1 MKHSEFMDNEK
12 IVQFWDELSEF
23 GAHQSDAALNY
34 CLERICD
41 LIRADNAY
49 WVGGVRVVK
58 GDRTRL
64 DPMSG
69 WRVGAAH
76 LLYADEAALQ
86 RKKQAMR
93 EPDENDV
100 GDTTVQLIAK
110 AGEFRAY
117 TMKSGT
123 LLSVDAFKK
132 TDHYNF
138 FYRQAGVEDRIWV
151 VFPVSKDAES
161 YFCIDTYEKGRCFT
175 QDELEFTSQI
185 LRGIKWFHRQL
196 LLSHGL
202 GICLEP
208 LTPSERRVKQC
219 LLSGDSEKE
228 IAAKLSLSPGT
239 VHQYAVRIYRKF
251 GVKGRTEFMSL
262 WLHGRL

>member
-1 MKHSEFMDNEK
+1 MKHSEFMDNGK
-12 IVQFWDELSEF
+12 VVQLWDELSEY
-23 GAHQSDAALNY
+23 GAHQSDAALIH
-34 CLERICD
+34 CMERICD
-41 LIRADNAY
+41 LNGADSAF
-49 WVGGVRVVK
+49 WVGTVHVVK
-58 GDRTRL
+58 GDKSRL

-86 RKKQAMR
+86 RKKQAMQ
-93 EPDENDV
+93 EPNNNNV
-100 GDTTVQLIAK
+100 SVATVQLLTK

-117 TMKSGT
+117 TLGSGS
-123 LLSVDAFKK
+123 LLNVDAFKK
-132 TDHYNF
+132 TDHYDF

-151 VFPVSKDAES
+151 VMPVSKDAES
-161 YFCIDTYEKGRCFT
+161 CFCFDTHKKGRCFT
-175 QDELEFTSQI
+175 QGELDLTSQI

-219 LLSGDSEKE
+219 LLSADSEKE

-262 WLHGRL
+262 WLNSRL